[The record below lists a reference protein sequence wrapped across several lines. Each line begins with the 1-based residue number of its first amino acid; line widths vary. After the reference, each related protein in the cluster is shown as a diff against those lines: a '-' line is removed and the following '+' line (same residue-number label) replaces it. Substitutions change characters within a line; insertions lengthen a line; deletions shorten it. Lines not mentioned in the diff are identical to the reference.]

1 MPWGQI
7 NLKSQSFAK
16 DFDPIDA
23 KCNCSTC
30 KRFSRSHLHTLISRK
45 ETVGCN
51 LITLHNVAYQVG
63 VHTHTYTNT
72 VPLVAQTYT
81 VRTFWV
87 GCPARTLQSVIVKGY
102 RLMPGDV
109 ILVGKFVQMVVT
121 SYRLQHPVWTTDPKS
136 TVYDCLVHINYININ
151 INSLL
156 YW

>member
-1 MPWGQI
+1 M
-7 NLKSQSFAK
+7 QSVTVPHASGSADHTFTLSSPGRK
-16 DFDPIDA
+16 RLDVTLSHSTTWPIRLEY
-23 KCNCSTC
+23 T
-30 KRFSRSHLHTLISRK
+30 HIPTLILFHWLLRLNS
-45 ETVGCN
+45 
-51 LITLHNVAYQVG
+51 
-63 VHTHTYTNT
+63 
-72 VPLVAQTYT
+72 
-81 VRTFWV
+81 TFWV
-87 GCPARTLQSVIVKGY
+87 GCPAQTLQAVIVKGY